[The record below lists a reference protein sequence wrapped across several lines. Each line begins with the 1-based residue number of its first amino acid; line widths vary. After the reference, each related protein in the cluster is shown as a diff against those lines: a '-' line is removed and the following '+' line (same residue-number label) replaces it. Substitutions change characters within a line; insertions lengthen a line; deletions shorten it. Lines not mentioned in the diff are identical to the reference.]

1 MSKWIRTK
9 CEETVVQN
17 RKSSPGK
24 LSRKASLL
32 DTPDVM
38 GVDVEVLRVHVEVM
52 SVDAAVTGTDAEV
65 MSIDVVLTGLDVD
78 AEIAAVFGTAAVR
91 MFATANS

>member
-9 CEETVVQN
+9 WEGTVVQN

-24 LSRKASLL
+24 LSRNASSL

-38 GVDVEVLRVHVEVM
+38 EVDVEVLRVHVEVM
-52 SVDAAVTGTDAEV
+52 NVDAAVIGTDAEV
-65 MSIDVVLTGLDVD
+65 MSVNVVLTGID
-78 AEIAAVFGTAAVR
+78 G
-91 MFATANS
+91 